1 MDQASAPAPE
11 QSNPQPQPTT
21 DAPAKRSKAII
32 IVPAVIVAVLAAA
45 VLGIWLYNQ
54 TTLQGPLSKVLDS
67 DSRNKNVIAKAHFDG
82 WIHTDTV
89 VFDLSDV
96 SGESSAMDVFRVF
109 LQFAQSQKD
118 RHYDKVILAAYG
130 EKKFT
135 IPGSY
140 FHDLG
145 VEYGEQ
151 NPMYTIRSFPQHV
164 TDMNGIQ
171 PFPEYT
177 GGVLGVL
184 NKELEEFNDMNKQ
197 WYQND
202 YMSKHK

>member
-1 MDQASAPAPE
+1 MDQATAPTPD
-11 QSNPQPQPTT
+11 QSSQPIQPPAT
-21 DAPAKRSKAII
+21 PAKRSKAII
-32 IVPAVIVAVLAAA
+32 VVPIVVIAVLAAA
-45 VLGIWLYNQ
+45 VLGLWLYNQ
-54 TTLQGPLSKVLDS
+54 TTLQGPLSKVLNS
-67 DSRNKNVIAKAHFDG
+67 DSRNKNVTAGAHFDG

-96 SGESSAMDVFRVF
+96 SGQSSAMDIFRVF

-135 IPGSY
+135 IPGDY
-140 FHDLG
+140 FHELG
-145 VEYGEQ
+145 AEYGSQ
-151 NPMYTIRSFPQHV
+151 NPMYTIRTFPHHV

-171 PFPEYT
+171 PFPEYS
-177 GGVLGVL
+177 GGALGVL
-184 NKELEEFNDMNKQ
+184 NKEMEEFNDMNKQ

-202 YMSKHK
+202 YIAKHR